1 MKKALLVV
9 LMISVLPVNYLYS
22 QNSAIERLNAY
33 KIAFFTRSLN
43 LTTQEAEK
51 FWPVYNEFQ
60 NRRTEIQQERALLNR
75 KINQSGMTMSDAEKT
90 EAADNLINLDL
101 KEANL
106 SVEYHKKFK
115 EILPPAKVL
124 RLYQAENQYRQQL
137 LNELRD
143 NNRPAAQNPI
153 RKRP

>member
-1 MKKALLVV
+1 MKKAALIV
-9 LMISVLPVNYLYS
+9 LMMSVIPVINLYS

-60 NRRTEIQQERALLNR
+60 NKRTEIQQERAQLNR
-75 KINQSGMTMSDAEKT
+75 RINQSGMTMSDAERT
-90 EAADNLINLDL
+90 EAADNLINLDI

-106 SVEYHKKFK
+106 SLEYHKKFK
-115 EILPPAKVL
+115 EILSPAKVL

-143 NNRPAAQNPI
+143 NRPAVQNQI
-153 RKRP
+153 RKYP

>member
-1 MKKALLVV
+1 MKKAALLV
-9 LMISVLPVNYLYS
+9 LMMSVLPVINIYS

-60 NRRTEIQQERALLNR
+60 NRRTEIQQERAQLNR
-75 KINQSGMTMSDAEKT
+75 KINQTGMTMSDAEKT
-90 EAADNLINLDL
+90 EAADYLINLDI

-106 SVEYHKKFK
+106 SLEYHKKFK
-115 EILPPAKVL
+115 EILTPAKVL

-143 NNRPAAQNPI
+143 NRPAVQNAI
-153 RKRP
+153 RK